1 MKGYRCSAIRGNEVI
16 VVMVTPIVIMLEV
29 HVRNEMRAA
38 LHCGL
43 FMWWKQG
50 RYKLPRHQ

>member
-1 MKGYRCSAIRGNEVI
+1 MKGHRCTAIRGNEVI
-16 VVMVTPIVIMLEV
+16 AALVTPIVIMRNV

-43 FMWWKQG
+43 FMW
-50 RYKLPRHQ
+50 